1 MKHIIILGGLLAATA
16 LAQDAAAPRTPFISR
31 HLLTAAC
38 LSNPAFPT
46 QLPAVPPA
54 LSEAPVHDAF
64 VKMGTVEDSM
74 ATLENRLRLLGAGI
88 DALSDANKRPRQF
101 GVAVEKYARVF
112 VKIGT
117 WSSAVSVTRKPLVI
131 LK

>member
-1 MKHIIILGGLLAATA
+1 MKHILILGGLLAATA
-16 LAQDAAAPRTPFISR
+16 FAHDPAAPRAPFIAR
-31 HLLTAAC
+31 QLLTATSLA
-38 LSNPAFPT
+38 NPDFPT

-54 LSEAPVHDAF
+54 LSEAPVRDAF

-74 ATLENRLRLLGAGI
+74 ATLENRLRLLGSAM
-88 DALSDANKRPRQF
+88 DALSDTHKRTHQF

-117 WSSAVSVTRKPLVI
+117 WSSRVSVIRQPLVI